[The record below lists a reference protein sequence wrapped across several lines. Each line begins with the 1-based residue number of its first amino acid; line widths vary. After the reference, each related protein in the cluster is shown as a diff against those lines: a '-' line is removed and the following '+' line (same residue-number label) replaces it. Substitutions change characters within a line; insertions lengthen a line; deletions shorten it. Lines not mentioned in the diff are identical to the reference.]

1 MSYINVLQT
10 RIESLKAR
18 IKDETD
24 EDRIIALYDD
34 LCCAE
39 DDLRFEYAEQEAEE
53 DYQRLK
59 NEGWV

>member
-24 EDRIIALYDD
+24 DDRRVHLYDD
-34 LCCAE
+34 LCDAE
-39 DDLRFEYAEQEAEE
+39 DELRFEYAELEAELYHE
-53 DYQRLK
+53 D
-59 NEGWV
+59 

>member
-24 EDRIIALYDD
+24 DDRRISLYEDLELAK
-34 LCCAE
+34 

-59 NEGWV
+59 SEGWV